1 MKAVV
6 FAMVMAVSFNVFASG
21 DESDKQALQSLL
33 KQTQSLSA
41 EFEQQVKD
49 EQGEVLQTLSGTL
62 KLKRPAN
69 LYWRTKEPDESVM
82 VANGKKV
89 WYYNPFVEQ
98 VTIYAQQD
106 MVDDSPLLLVLNSN
120 GNQWQNYNVS
130 FRDNR
135 YFVEHQ
141 TNGSKLELR
150 FTDEKLTEIT
160 MVQAQGERT
169 ELMLNNVALNE
180 TISDEQFVF
189 DVPADVDVDDQ
200 S

>member
-6 FAMVMAVSFNVFASG
+6 FAMVMAVSFNVFASSN
-21 DESDKQALQSLL
+21 ESDKQELQKLL

-49 EQGEVLQTLSGTL
+49 EQGEVLQTLSGRL
-62 KLKRPAN
+62 KLKRPAS
-69 LYWRTKEPDESVM
+69 LYWHTKKPDESVM
-82 VANGKKV
+82 VANGSKV

-106 MVDDSPLLLVLNSN
+106 MVDDSPLLLVLDSN

-130 FRDNR
+130 SDGNR
-135 YFVEHQ
+135 YFVEHE
-141 TNGSKLELR
+141 TNGSQLELV
-150 FTDEKLTEIT
+150 FSDEKLTEIT
-160 MVQAQGERT
+160 LVQAQGERT
-169 ELMLNNVALNE
+169 ELMLSDVVLNE

-189 DVPADVDVDDQ
+189 EVPAGVDVDDQ